1 MNPELITNP
10 RVALQESVNQLA
22 IPLTQ
27 HIVAGSRPL
36 HRDIHLVED
45 NEGAQLLLVNG
56 SRLYNLPPELNLELR
71 RALRTGDDK
80 SVEKLI
86 DSWGLQAQP
95 FIDDEPLHSP
105 PMHALSLAIAQKCN
119 LGCTYCYAQQ
129 GAFGGKA
136 KSMELQKAIQAIDLL
151 FKQAAPGAKVNV
163 AFMGGEPLSNRSVLR
178 EATAYATQ
186 QAIEHDLIC
195 QFSITTNGTLLTPA
209 DADFFEEHGFSVTVS
224 LDGDAEQHDLLRPF
238 KGGKGSFERI
248 IERVEPLLKL
258 QQKMQVSTRVTVTPF
273 NMNLPETLDL
283 FINMGFHSVGFS
295 PLLRSSNGQ
304 AEMSADDMAHMLESM
319 IACGLL
325 FEQHVINGYRYPFMN
340 MQNALR
346 ELQRGTH
353 RPYPC
358 GAGAGYFGVSA
369 DGELSACH
377 RFVGDEQGAMGTLE
391 QGVDREKQNRWLSE
405 RHVHKQQPCST
416 CWARYLCGGGCHHEV
431 LARNRSACDFIR
443 GWLHY
448 TISAH
453 QRLSR
458 LAPHW
463 YAGQPP
469 VTQ

>member
-71 RALRTGDDK
+71 RALRTDDDK

-136 KSMELQKAIQAIDLL
+136 KGMELQKAIQAIDLL

-186 QAIEHDLIC
+186 QAIKHDLIC

-224 LDGDAEQHDLLRPF
+224 LDGDAEQHDLLR
-238 KGGKGSFERI
+238 
-248 IERVEPLLKL
+248 
-258 QQKMQVSTRVTVTPF
+258 
-273 NMNLPETLDL
+273 
-283 FINMGFHSVGFS
+283 
-295 PLLRSSNGQ
+295 
-304 AEMSADDMAHMLESM
+304 
-319 IACGLL
+319 
-325 FEQHVINGYRYPFMN
+325 
-340 MQNALR
+340 
-346 ELQRGTH
+346 
-353 RPYPC
+353 
-358 GAGAGYFGVSA
+358 
-369 DGELSACH
+369 
-377 RFVGDEQGAMGTLE
+377 
-391 QGVDREKQNRWLSE
+391 
-405 RHVHKQQPCST
+405 
-416 CWARYLCGGGCHHEV
+416 
-431 LARNRSACDFIR
+431 
-443 GWLHY
+443 
-448 TISAH
+448 
-453 QRLSR
+453 
-458 LAPHW
+458 
-463 YAGQPP
+463 
-469 VTQ
+469 